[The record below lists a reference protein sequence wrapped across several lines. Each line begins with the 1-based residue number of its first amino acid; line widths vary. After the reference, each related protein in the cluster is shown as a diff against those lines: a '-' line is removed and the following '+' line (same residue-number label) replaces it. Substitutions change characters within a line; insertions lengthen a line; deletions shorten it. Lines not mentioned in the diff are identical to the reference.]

1 MVVRTAAAIVK
12 TAEATAVATPVEAAV
27 IEMVVETGEATEVVI
42 ETAKGGTAVA
52 TPERVAE
59 TGAATEGPIKMAD
72 LRTENSDPAT
82 IGVDPEEA
90 VEAPTPL
97 ETVMAN
103 LNNLMVTEKMVSIN
117 KLYEKTRKIWKNPD
131 KAGKNQKNLEKTE
144 DKQNETKKVLGIS
157 RICRTRIFRCWSA
170 ILSLTHPA
178 GPFSPSFECDCHAH
192 LVLAT
197 PPGHPPMRYPA
208 LPLVQQQLIDL
219 IIKQQPEFILNLSI
233 LSLYLSPKL
242 LYAYYLS
249 LSAKK

>member
-1 MVVRTAAAIVK
+1 MVRTAAATVK
-12 TAEATAVATPVEAAV
+12 TVEATVVATPGAVAV
-27 IEMVVETGEATEVVI
+27 IEMVAETGEATEVVI

-117 KLYEKTRKIWKNPD
+117 KLYEKTRKIWKKPE
-131 KAGKNQKNLEKTE
+131 KSGKNRRQTKRNK
-144 DKQNETKKVLGIS
+144 TKKVLGIS

-170 ILSLTHPA
+170 ILSPTHPA

-197 PPGHPPMRYPA
+197 PPPPYDALPRPA
-208 LPLVQQQLIDL
+208 LGSAAID
-219 IIKQQPEFILNLSI
+219 
-233 LSLYLSPKL
+233 
-242 LYAYYLS
+242 
-249 LSAKK
+249 

>member
-1 MVVRTAAAIVK
+1 MVRTAAATVK
-12 TAEATAVATPVEAAV
+12 TAEATAVATPAEVAV
-27 IEMVVETGEATEVVI
+27 IEMVAETEEATEVVI
-42 ETAKGGTAVA
+42 ETAKGGTAAA

-59 TGAATEGPIKMAD
+59 TGPATEGPIKMAD

-117 KLYEKTRKIWKNPD
+117 KLYEKTRKIWK
-131 KAGKNQKNLEKTE
+131 KT
-144 DKQNETKKVLGIS
+144 KTNKTKKVLGIS

-170 ILSLTHPA
+170 ILSPTHPA

-197 PPGHPPMRYPA
+197 PPPPYDALPRPA
-208 LPLVQQQLIDL
+208 LGSAAID
-219 IIKQQPEFILNLSI
+219 
-233 LSLYLSPKL
+233 
-242 LYAYYLS
+242 
-249 LSAKK
+249 